1 MEKVLNGVIIKG
13 IGGFYYVEAAGEVYE
28 CKARGAFR
36 RKKITP
42 LAGDNVTITVRE
54 GKENTIDEIGERKN
68 FLLRPP
74 VANID
79 TLIIVSS
86 VKEPVPSLLVID
98 KMTAIAVDKGIKPCV
113 VLSKSDLGDT
123 SPFEAIYRKA
133 GIDFASVCCKTGEGI
148 DKVKAMIGEGIT
160 VFTGNTGVGKSSLL
174 NCIDERFS
182 LATGEISGKLGR
194 GRHTTREVTLYH
206 IGKGL
211 VADTPGFSSLDIEQT
226 SDVIVKENLPF
237 CFPEFQDYLGKCK
250 FTSCSHTVEK
260 GCLIL
265 DALKNGDIDKSRHES
280 YVSMYNDVR
289 DLKEWQLGV

>member
-1 MEKVLNGVIIKG
+1 MEQVLNGIIIKG
-13 IGGFYYVEAAGEVYE
+13 IGGFYCVEAAGEVYE

-36 RKKITP
+36 KKKITP

-54 GKENTIDEIGERKN
+54 GRENTIDEINDRKN

-86 VKEPVPSLLVID
+86 IKEPVPSLLVID

-113 VLSKSDLGDT
+113 VFSKSDLGDT
-123 SPFEAIYRKA
+123 SEYEEVYKKA
-133 GIDFASVCCKTGEGI
+133 GIDVASVCCKTGEGI
-148 DKVKAMIGEGIT
+148 EDVKEMIGDGIT

-182 LATGEISGKLGR
+182 LATGEISDKLGR

-206 IGKGL
+206 IGNGL

-226 SDVIVKENLPF
+226 SDVILKENLPF

-260 GCLIL
+260 GCVIL
-265 DALKNGDIDKSRHES
+265 DALKSGLIDKNRHES
-280 YVSMYNDVR
+280 YVSMYNDVK
-289 DLKEWQLGV
+289 DLKDWQL

>member
-1 MEKVLNGVIIKG
+1 MDQVLKGIIIKG

-36 RKKITP
+36 KKRITP
-42 LAGDNVTITVRE
+42 LAGDFVTIAVRE
-54 GKENTIDEIGERKN
+54 GRENTIDEINDRKN

-86 VKEPVPSLLVID
+86 IKDPVPSLLVID

-113 VLSKSDLGDT
+113 VFSKSDLGDT
-123 SPFEAIYRKA
+123 SEYEEVYRKA
-133 GIDFASVCCKTGEGI
+133 GIKVASVCCKTGEGI
-148 DKVKAMIGEGIT
+148 ETVKAMIGDGIT

-182 LATGEISGKLGR
+182 LATGEISDKLGR
-194 GRHTTREVTLYH
+194 GRHTTRDVTLYH
-206 IGKGL
+206 IGNGL
-211 VADTPGFSSLDIEQT
+211 VADTPGFSSLDIEQ
-226 SDVIVKENLPF
+226 SSEVIVKENLPF
-237 CFPEFQDYLGKCK
+237 CFPEFEEYLGKCK

-260 GCLIL
+260 GCVIL
-265 DALKNGDIDKSRHES
+265 DALKDGLIDKNRHES
-280 YVSMYNDVR
+280 YVSMYNDVK
-289 DLKEWQLGV
+289 DLKDWQL